1 MKQLFIDCDGVPA
14 DFDTAARELFGQD
27 SREAEESLGTPEFWS
42 RIIGHGSFYRNL
54 PLLPDATRW
63 TSNAVRIPNATLVSQ
78 YPAKE
83 YPDAETRRA
92 PHAIPDGTRA
102 ELGDVRKGQSN
113 FPIFSHCSQSR
124 LILRASIEESTD
136 NLILA
141 TLALKEDTI
150 PKPNGLGMVMR
161 PDDIERSSN
170 DIEQCSKMIE
180 DCSHRVRGST

>member
-1 MKQLFIDCDGVPA
+1 
-14 DFDTAARELFGQD
+14 
-27 SREAEESLGTPEFWS
+27 
-42 RIIGHGSFYRNL
+42 
-54 PLLPDATRW
+54 
-63 TSNAVRIPNATLVSQ
+63 VSQ
-78 YPAKE
+78 YPAE
-83 YPDAETRRA
+83 EHSGAETRRA

-161 PDDIERSSN
+161 PDDIEQSSN
-170 DIEQCSKMIE
+170 NVEQCSKMID
-180 DCSHRVRGST
+180 DCSHRIRGST